1 MRVDPPLITGLPAP
15 RLRGPATVAPG
26 GSEPRRPQAPTP
38 PERTPVPA
46 AVTDRLPSARLAALR
61 IADPRRDGADP
72 RPEPP
77 ALRAFRTVETFDG
90 GAELLT
96 RGGRIDLSV

>member
-1 MRVDPPLITGLPAP
+1 MRVDSPPITAVPALRLQAPAP
-15 RLRGPATVAPG
+15 VPAG
-26 GSEPRRPQAPTP
+26 GSEPRRPDAPPP
-38 PERTPVPA
+38 PERTPAPA
-46 AVTDRLPSARLAALR
+46 AFADRLPSARLAALR
-61 IADPRRDGADP
+61 IADGRREGGEP

-90 GAELLT
+90 DAELLT